1 MEYAEGK
8 AHKAYRQK
16 IFEEGTTTMKR
27 ARLITFATLAAL
39 ALCGP
44 LGAAAQTP
52 GNQWTFSI
60 TPYLWLPNIDGTLKY
75 NIPPGATG
83 SPEAEVGPNDYLENL
98 RFAMMISG
106 EARKNRWLVFTD
118 FIYLDFSSED
128 SSVKS
133 INFGGNRVSSS
144 ANVSTDSSLKGGAW
158 TLGGGYAVLPGRPVE
173 LDVFGGLR
181 YFGLKAS
188 TDWQLTAAVTG
199 PGGGQ
204 TFPRAGSISE
214 GEDLWDGI
222 VGVKGRVWLG
232 RSNWSI
238 PYYFDVG
245 TGSSSLTWQG
255 MLGVAYS
262 WEWIGVTLAYRHLY
276 YDQKDDKLI
285 QDMRFSGPA
294 LGVTFRF

>member
-1 MEYAEGK
+1 
-8 AHKAYRQK
+8 
-16 IFEEGTTTMKR
+16 MKH
-27 ARLITFATLAAL
+27 AGLIALATLAAL

-44 LGAAAQTP
+44 PSAAAETP

-75 NIPPGATG
+75 SVPPGATG
-83 SPEAEVGPNDYLENL
+83 SAEVRVGPNDYLENL

-106 EARKNRWLVFTD
+106 EARKNRWLVFSD
-118 FIYLDFSSED
+118 FIYLDFSDED
-128 SSVKS
+128 SAVKA
-133 INFGGNRVSSS
+133 INFGGDRVSSS
-144 ANVSTDSSLKGGAW
+144 ANVSTESSFTGAAW
-158 TLGGGYAVLPGRPVE
+158 TLAAGYAVLPGRPVE
-173 LDVFGGLR
+173 IDVFGGLR

-188 TDWQLTAAVTG
+188 TDWQLTAEVTG

-204 TFPRAGSISE
+204 TFPRTGSISE
-214 GEDLWDGI
+214 REDLWDGI

-232 RSNWSI
+232 RSNWAI

-255 MLGVAYS
+255 MLGIAYS
-262 WEWIGVTLAYRHLY
+262 WKWIEARLAYRHLY
-276 YDQKDDKLI
+276 YDQKGDKLV

>member
-1 MEYAEGK
+1 M
-8 AHKAYRQK
+8 
-16 IFEEGTTTMKR
+16 
-27 ARLITFATLAAL
+27 LAAL

-44 LGAAAQTP
+44 FSAAAQTP

-75 NIPPGATG
+75 SVPPGAGG
-83 SPEAEVGPNDYLENL
+83 SPEVQVGPNDYLEAL

-106 EARKNRWLVFTD
+106 EVRKDRWSVFTD
-118 FIYLDFSSED
+118 FIYLDFSSEE
-128 SSVKS
+128 SAVKS
-133 INFGGNRVSSS
+133 INFGGNLVSSS
-144 ANVSTDSSLKGGAW
+144 ANVSTSSSFKAGAW

-181 YFGLKAS
+181 YFGLHAS

-214 GEDLWDGI
+214 REDLWDGI

-232 RSNWSI
+232 RSNWGI
-238 PYYFDVG
+238 PYYLDVG
-245 TGSSSLTWQG
+245 TGSSTLTWQG
-255 MLGVAYS
+255 MIGVAYTFQ
-262 WEWIGVTLAYRHLY
+262 WIDVTLAYRHLY
-276 YDQKDDKLI
+276 YDMKGDKLI

>member
-1 MEYAEGK
+1 
-8 AHKAYRQK
+8 
-16 IFEEGTTTMKR
+16 MKR
-27 ARLITFATLAAL
+27 ARLITLATLFAL

-52 GNQWTFSI
+52 GNQWEFSI

-75 NIPPGATG
+75 SVPSGASG
-83 SPEAEVGPNDYLENL
+83 SPEVQVGPNDYLEAL
-98 RFAMMISG
+98 RFAMMIAG
-106 EARKNRWLVFTD
+106 EVRKDRWAVFTD
-118 FIYLDFSSED
+118 VIYLDLSSEK

-133 INFGGNRVSSS
+133 INFGGNLVSSS
-144 ANVSTDSSLKGGAW
+144 ANVSTDSSLKAGAW
-158 TLGGGYAVLPGRPVE
+158 TLGAGYAVLPGRPVD

-181 YFGLKAS
+181 YFGLHTS
-188 TDWQLTAAVTG
+188 TDWQLTATVTG

-204 TFPRAGSISE
+204 TFPRSGSISE
-214 GEDLWDGI
+214 RADLWDGI

-245 TGSSSLTWQG
+245 TGSSELTWQG

-262 WEWIGVTLAYRHLY
+262 FKWGGVNLVYRHLY
-276 YDQKDDKLI
+276 YDQKGDKLV

-294 LGVTFRF
+294 LGVTFRW

>member
-1 MEYAEGK
+1 
-8 AHKAYRQK
+8 
-16 IFEEGTTTMKR
+16 MKR
-27 ARLITFATLAAL
+27 ARLITLATLAAL

-52 GNQWTFSI
+52 GNQWEFSI

-75 NIPPGATG
+75 SVPSGASG
-83 SPEAEVGPNDYLENL
+83 SPEVQVGPNDYLEAL
-98 RFAMMISG
+98 RFAMMIAG
-106 EARKNRWLVFTD
+106 EVRKDRWAVFTD
-118 FIYLDFSSED
+118 VIYLDLSSEK

-133 INFGGNRVSSS
+133 INFGGNLVSSS
-144 ANVSTDSSLKGGAW
+144 ANVSTDSSLKAGAW
-158 TLGGGYAVLPGRPVE
+158 TLGAGYAVLPGRPVD

-181 YFGLKAS
+181 YFGLHTS
-188 TDWQLTAAVTG
+188 TDWQLTATVTG

-204 TFPRAGSISE
+204 TFPRSGSISE
-214 GEDLWDGI
+214 RADLWDGI

-245 TGSSSLTWQG
+245 TGSSELTWQG

-262 WEWIGVTLAYRHLY
+262 FKWGGVNLVYRHLY
-276 YDQKDDKLI
+276 YDQKGDKLV

-294 LGVTFRF
+294 LGVTFRW